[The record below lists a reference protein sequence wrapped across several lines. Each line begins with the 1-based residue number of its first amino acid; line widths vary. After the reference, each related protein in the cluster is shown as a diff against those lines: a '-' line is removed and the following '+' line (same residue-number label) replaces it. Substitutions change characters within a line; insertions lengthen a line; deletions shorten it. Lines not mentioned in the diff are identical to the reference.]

1 MKTVLMVEDD
11 AKVSLALGI
20 RLKSMG
26 YEVNAAADAVSAVS
40 QARKCSPDV
49 ILIDINLPGGD
60 GFVVAQR
67 LKTLVQT
74 SATPV
79 IFINASKKAGLKERA
94 KELGAVAFLEK
105 PFTATEMADAIEMSL
120 YSSGAPD
127 APSNEA
133 MIG

>member
-1 MKTVLMVEDD
+1 MKKVLMIEDD

-26 YEVNAAADAVSAVS
+26 YEVVTAADAVSAVS
-40 QARKCSPDV
+40 QARKSSPDV

-74 SATPV
+74 SATPM
-79 IFINASKKAGLKERA
+79 IFITASKKSGLKERA
-94 KELGAVAFLEK
+94 RELGAVAFLEK

-120 YSSGAPD
+120 YSSGTPE
-127 APSNEA
+127 APSGEA

>member
-26 YEVNAAADAVSAVS
+26 YEVNMAADAVSAVS
-40 QARKCSPDV
+40 QARKCAPDV

-74 SATPV
+74 SATPM
-79 IFINASKKAGLKERA
+79 IFITASKKAGLKERA
-94 KELGAVAFLEK
+94 TELGAVAFLEK

-120 YSSGAPD
+120 YSSSTPD
-127 APSNEA
+127 APSGEA

>member
-26 YEVNAAADAVSAVS
+26 YEVNTAADAVSAVS
-40 QARKCSPDV
+40 QARKCAPDV

-79 IFINASKKAGLKERA
+79 IFITASKKAGLKERA

-120 YSSGAPD
+120 YSSSTPGAP
-127 APSNEA
+127 SSEA